1 MKVGDLVRHRD
12 AHFRRHPPRCAG
24 VVIAEPDQKYIRRVS
39 VMWPWGEETLSE
51 KWLEVIDE
59 SR

>member
-1 MKVGDLVRHRD
+1 MKVGDLVRHHD
-12 AHFRRHPPRCAG
+12 AYDGSPRFVG